1 MCETVD
7 SPELFSP
14 SRSPEPEVQH
24 YCVLRVGPLFE
35 HRVLNF
41 PAVFTAQL
49 RPLSFKLDADDEPGT
64 VVYDGLIRDKSQLSN
79 CPYPLTI
86 YISTEWLRAL
96 VSDRRTL
103 LHSNFYKPTCTHSH
117 IKFNLTLFRQQC
129 LIGTWILR
137 N

>member
-1 MCETVD
+1 MATCETVD

-41 PAVFTAQL
+41 PAVFTTQL
-49 RPLSFKLDADDEPGT
+49 RPLSFKLNADDEPGT
-64 VVYDGLIRDKSQLSN
+64 AVYDGFIRDKSLLSN

-86 YISTEWLRAL
+86 SVQSGFEHSFLTDVRCYTVISIN
-96 VSDRRTL
+96 
-103 LHSNFYKPTCTHSH
+103 LHV
-117 IKFNLTLFRQQC
+117 
-129 LIGTWILR
+129 
-137 N
+137 

>member
-1 MCETVD
+1 MATCETVD

-41 PAVFTAQL
+41 PVFTAQL
-49 RPLSFKLDADDEPGT
+49 RPLSFKVDADDEAGIA
-64 VVYDGLIRDKSQLSN
+64 VYDGFIRDKSQLSN

-86 YISTEWLRAL
+86 SVQSGFEHSFLTDVRCYTVISMIRH
-96 VSDRRTL
+96 V
-103 LHSNFYKPTCTHSH
+103 CTV
-117 IKFNLTLFRQQC
+117 T
-129 LIGTWILR
+129 
-137 N
+137 